1 MKMCVRKVKGVI
13 CVKKKSILALA
24 MTGALSLSLLTGCV
38 DSSKGLELTEVEYDV
53 QEAIA
58 PYLDNLD
65 PIPEEDKDFVIEMGY
80 NDCDHMC
87 ASIIGE
93 GTGLYEALGLNVNVT
108 KSGQTH
114 TLLAAGDMQV
124 GYCGLGSAILNFNK
138 GARLIMPAG
147 SHLGGAMYAVVAPD
161 VESLDEVVGGKIDQ
175 GESATTGTFWRE
187 VCDKLA
193 IPLDIA
199 QYYQG
204 TSMSDTDGMLALKA
218 GEIDIFTCCD
228 PYASMAEEEGF
239 GKIIA
244 TTWHADVQED
254 KSTGFGIHCGYYLNA
269 DFVDQHPALAQRL
282 VLAHCL
288 GIQYMYLHP
297 YSAGEM
303 FAKGFGTS
311 VGVGL
316 RTMYLKTV
324 AEGRTM
330 CYTLTEENMQN
341 YEDWYDLMGVPEEDR
356 TLCTQV
362 DGFLDFSL
370 QEKIGIETFQEF
382 IENNGIDEREP
393 IGMDYADW
401 LYMAETID
409 GIDHESPD
417 GKVEK
422 WMEEGNQTES
432 EIAPYTGENVF
443 VAPMHATEG

>member
-1 MKMCVRKVKGVI
+1 MN
-13 CVKKKSILALA
+13 KKKLLALTMAGA
-24 MTGALSLSLLTGCV
+24 MVFSLLTGCV
-38 DSSKGLELTEVEYDV
+38 DSSQGQELTQVEYDV
-53 QEAIA
+53 QAAIA
-58 PYLDNLD
+58 PYLGNLD
-65 PIPEEDKDFVIEMGY
+65 PIPDDDVGFQIEMAY

-87 ASIIGE
+87 AGIIGKA
-93 GTGLYEALGLNVNVT
+93 TGLYEALGLNVNIT
-108 KSGQTH
+108 KSGKTG
-114 TLLAAGDMQV
+114 TLLTSGDVQV
-124 GYCGLGSAILNFNK
+124 GYTGLGGAILNFNK

-161 VESLDEVVGGKIDQ
+161 VDSLDEIVGGKIDL
-175 GESATTGTFWRE
+175 GASSTTSSFWRE

-193 IPLDIA
+193 IPVDVE

-204 TSMSDTDGMLALKA
+204 NSMGDTDAMLALKA
-218 GEIDIFTCCD
+218 GELDLFTCCD
-228 PYASMAEEEGF
+228 PYASIAEEEGF

-244 TTWHADVQED
+244 TTWHADVKED

-269 DFVDQHPALAQRL
+269 DFVDAHPALAQRL

-288 GIQYMYLHP
+288 AIQYMYLHP

-303 FAKGFGTS
+303 FAKEFGTS

-330 CYTLTEENMQN
+330 CYTLTKENMDN
-341 YEDWYDLMGVPEEDR
+341 YEKWYDLMGVPEENR

-362 DGFLDFSL
+362 DGFLDFTL
-370 QEKIGIETFQEF
+370 QEKIGIESFQEF
-382 IENNGIDEREP
+382 MEREGIDEREP
-393 IGMDYADW
+393 IGMDYAEW

-409 GIDHESPD
+409 GIDHESTD

-422 WMEEGNQTES
+422 WMNEGNKTES
-432 EIAPYTGENVF
+432 EIGAYTGPDAF
-443 VAPMHATEG
+443 VAPLHQK